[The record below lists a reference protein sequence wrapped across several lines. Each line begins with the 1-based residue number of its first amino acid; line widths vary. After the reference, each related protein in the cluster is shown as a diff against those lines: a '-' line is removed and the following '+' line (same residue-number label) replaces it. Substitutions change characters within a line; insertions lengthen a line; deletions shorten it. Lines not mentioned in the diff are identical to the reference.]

1 MTVLLQV
8 SDTHF
13 GTEQAAVVNALLAL
27 AEREQAS
34 VQVLSG
40 DITQRARRAQFDAA
54 RAFVQRLPPARRVII
69 PGNHDIPLYD
79 VATRAFAPYRHF
91 RRVFGDVL
99 EPEVETPDMLVIGVK
114 TTRRWRHKHG
124 VVSRTQVERVAA
136 RLKTADPAQ
145 LRVVVTHQPV
155 AVPDTHELKHIIRG
169 ADAALRAWS
178 AAGADI
184 LLGGHIHLPYVIN
197 VANRTGAARRM
208 WCVQA
213 GTAVSHRIRSGI
225 PNSINLIR
233 YSREHPRRCCVERW
247 DYDLDRDS
255 FRRHTVDTLARD
267 P

>member
-1 MTVLLQV
+1 VSVLLQI

-13 GTEQAAVVNALLAL
+13 GTEQPAVVTALLAL
-27 AEREQAS
+27 AQRERAALH
-34 VQVLSG
+34 VLSG

-54 RAFVQRLPPARRVII
+54 RAFVERLPPAPCMVI

-79 VATRAFAPYRHF
+79 VATRLFAPYRHF
-91 RRVFGDVL
+91 RRVFGADL
-99 EPEVETPDMLVIGVK
+99 ESEFDTPDMRVIGLN

-124 VVSRTQVERVAA
+124 VVSREQIDRVAT
-136 RLKTADPAQ
+136 RLAAAEPGQ

-155 AVPDTHELKHIIRG
+155 AVPDTHEAKHILRG

-178 AAGADI
+178 AAGADL

-197 VANRTGAARRM
+197 VANRTGLPRRI

-225 PNSINLIR
+225 PNSVNLVR
-233 YSREHPRRCCVERW
+233 YTRSDPRRICIERW
-247 DYDLDRDS
+247 DYSVAADA
-255 FRRHTVDTLARD
+255 FEKHTSDTLARD
-267 P
+267 G

>member
-8 SDTHF
+8 SDPHF

-79 VATRAFAPYRHF
+79 VATRVFAPYRHF
-91 RRVFGDVL
+91 RRVFGDAL
-99 EPEVETPDMLVIGVK
+99 EPEVETRDMLVIGVK

-124 VVSRTQVERVAA
+124 VISRDQVERVAA
-136 RLKTADPAQ
+136 RLKAADPAQ

-169 ADAALRAWS
+169 ADAALHAWS

-197 VANRTGAARRM
+197 VANRTGIGRRM

-233 YSREHPRRCCVERW
+233 YSRTQPQRCCVERW
-247 DYDLDRDS
+247 DYHLGSDS